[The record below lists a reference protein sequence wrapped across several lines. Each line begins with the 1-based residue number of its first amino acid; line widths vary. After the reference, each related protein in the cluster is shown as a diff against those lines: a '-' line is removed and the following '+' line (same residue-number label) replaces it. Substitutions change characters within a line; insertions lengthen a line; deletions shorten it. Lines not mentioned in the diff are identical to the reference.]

1 MVSKNQK
8 NKLWDNAKKI
18 RGKNPDLYRQDPQG
32 NTMYKPSYGKTSKM
46 GWELDHIKPESKG
59 GSDATVNLQALKTKT
74 NRKKGNSS
82 IKRSRH
88 SKRNK

>member
-1 MVSKNQK
+1 MVSKDQK
-8 NKLWDNAKKI
+8 NKLWDKAKKI
-18 RGKNPDLYRQDPQG
+18 RGKNPDLYRQDPYG
-32 NTMYKPSYGKTSKM
+32 DMMYKSSYGKNSKM
-46 GWELDHIKPESKG
+46 GWQIDHIKPESKG

-74 NRKKGNSS
+74 TLKKGNSS